1 MKILGDEYSLVDTLD
16 NFLTIPDCWVKGG
29 NKLGSGHGE
38 AKLYISS
45 KDTMRHFYG
54 KKGFNAKCF
63 ILKSD
68 LLSYMYA
75 LKEEYMHPSF
85 SYVGKDEFPTLW
97 RERINYI
104 NTLDDIIFFDIQDQ
118 KQIAGPR
125 GYVNSSD
132 IGYQLMREISL
143 PLVSYIS
150 AMKLKDSSGSILFY
164 WKIFVD
170 FDAIADK
177 SSALVFTYRRG
188 TEASEP
194 TPTSQPRESEKR
206 REINNA
212 RIGQGKYREQLLDEC
227 PYCPITKIN
236 DERLLIASHIKPWA
250 ASSDEEK
257 IDPKNGY
264 MLSPLYDKLFDRG
277 FMTFTD
283 NRKIVLSEW
292 LSPQNKKR
300 LGISDGEFI
309 QALPMDESRRTYLK
323 FHRDSVFHG
332 FIEY

>member
-16 NFLTIPDCWVKGG
+16 NFLTIPDCWVKGP
-29 NKLGSGHGE
+29 NKLGGGHGE

-45 KDTMRHFYG
+45 KDTMREFYG
-54 KKGFNAKCF
+54 REGFNVKCF

-68 LLSYMYA
+68 LLSYMNA

-85 SYVGKDEFPTLW
+85 SYVGRDEFPTLW
-97 RERINYI
+97 KERIDYI
-104 NTLDDIIFFDIQDQ
+104 NTLEDIIFFDIHDQ
-118 KQIAGPR
+118 KQIVGSR

-132 IGYQLMREISL
+132 RGYQLIREISL

-150 AMKLKDSSGSILFY
+150 AMKLKDSFGSILFY

-177 SSALVFTYRRG
+177 SSALVFTYG
-188 TEASEP
+188 KGSEATIEVSNILPKEK
-194 TPTSQPRESEKR
+194 EKR

-212 RIGQGKYREQLLDEC
+212 RIGQGKYREQLLEEC

-250 ASSDEEK
+250 VSNDEEK
-257 IDPKNGY
+257 VDSKNGY

-283 NRKIVLSEW
+283 DRKIVLSDW

-300 LGISDGEFI
+300 LGIATGDFI
-309 QALPMDESRRTYLK
+309 QALPMDDKRQSYLS
-323 FHRDSVFHG
+323 FHRESVFHG
-332 FIEY
+332 FIE